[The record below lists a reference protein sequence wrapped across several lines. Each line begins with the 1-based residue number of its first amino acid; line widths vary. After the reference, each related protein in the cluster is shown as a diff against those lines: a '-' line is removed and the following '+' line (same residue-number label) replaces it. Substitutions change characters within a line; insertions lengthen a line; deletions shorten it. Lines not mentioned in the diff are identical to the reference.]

1 MDLIERLKDS
11 VNTIDSLP
19 LRCVSGYLKPEES
32 FVVYPLPGSKVI
44 QQFYDGVKDMQ
55 LNFEFAMKSKDQHK
69 IHQTLWSV
77 QTFLEELE
85 ELSSA
90 DGSFDFDGIT
100 VTNKPF
106 ITNLDDT
113 GYYIFNLDVAVEV
126 TSYKN

>member
-11 VNTIDSLP
+11 VNTIDGLP
-19 LRCVSGYLKPEES
+19 VRCVLGYLKPEES
-32 FVVYPLPGSKVI
+32 FVVYPLPGSKVVR
-44 QQFYDGVKDMQ
+44 QFYDGVKDMQ
-55 LNFEFAMKSKDQHK
+55 LNFEFAMKSKDQQK